1 MLILYIYSDYLF
13 KYLFIGNKYVG
24 KASLNYRFV
33 EDDFSDDFVTAKG
46 AIWVDFRIKTIE
58 INSKICKLQIWNPD
72 KGGERFKNICLSY
85 YRGADAIILT
95 YDITSLETF
104 ENLNYWLTEIDKN
117 APKDVYKIL
126 VGAKCDLEN
135 KREISIQQ
143 GKDFAEKYN
152 MKFFET
158 SSKKSINV
166 FELFTTLTKE
176 LIKIKEAKKC
186 QNSKHNV
193 ISKNNNNS
201 NKNKKRC
208 SIF

>member
-1 MLILYIYSDYLF
+1 MI
-13 KYLFIGNKYVG
+13 
-24 KASLNYRFV
+24 R
-33 EDDFSDDFVTAKG
+33 
-46 AIWVDFRIKTIE
+46 TI
-58 INSKICKLQIWNPD
+58 IPP
-72 KGGERFKNICLSY
+72 Y
-85 YRGADAIILT
+85 YHNAHAIILT

-104 ENLNYWLTEIDKN
+104 ENLNYWLSEIEKN

-135 KREISIQQ
+135 ERKVSIQQ

-176 LIKIKEAKKC
+176 LIKMKEQKKVKIPKIMLFQRTITIQIKIKKDVLYF
-186 QNSKHNV
+186 NFYLLK
-193 ISKNNNNS
+193 IIK
-201 NKNKKRC
+201 
-208 SIF
+208 